1 MPGYTASCLNDI
13 INKRFT
19 SINRNKF
26 RRFGIYKEETN
37 AEIYCDRCRK
47 KRYEIQVL

>member
-13 INKRFT
+13 INKGFI

-26 RRFGIYKEETN
+26 RRFGIYKEGTN
-37 AEIYCDRCRK
+37 AEIYCGRCRK
-47 KRYEIQVL
+47 KRHKIQVI